1 MNAKTT
7 IFINLPLLLLSLQVF
22 PANAMIQPSA
32 LELEQQQFL
41 NSQAPIEPAKLE
53 AEQDRFLQA
62 TLPAQKPQPQSFS
75 VSRWS
80 SEPVAPLPVE
90 PEASPV
96 LPEVLEQP
104 VVNPAPSYPLE
115 QPIQTRYSPPKKL
128 PDLSKPEGYSRISPT
143 PNPQS
148 SQSGTAT
155 TSALTTVEPISN
167 FQPKI
172 AFALPL
178 SLNRFLNRIQLGAER
193 LLYPLIN
200 PVQITSIFGWR
211 THPISGTTRFH
222 AGIDLGAPIG
232 TPVLATF
239 SGQVVS
245 ADWMGGYGNT
255 VLLQHGAG
263 LRSLYAH
270 LSESLVRPGQVV
282 MQGTVIGLS
291 GSTGNSTGPHLHFET
306 RRLTGGE
313 WIAVDPGTDLKA
325 AQQQLSLALQYLK
338 QRQASVPAR

>member
-1 MNAKTT
+1 MISKIILT
-7 IFINLPLLLLSLQVF
+7 NLPLLLLATLAIPV
-22 PANAMIQPSA
+22 NATIQPSA

-41 NSQAPIEPAKLE
+41 NSQAQLEPAKLE

-62 TLPAQKPQPQSFS
+62 TIPVQKAQTESFP

-80 SEPVAPLPVE
+80 PEPVAPLPVE
-90 PEASPV
+90 PLEQSPV
-96 LPEVLEQP
+96 LPEALVQSQA
-104 VVNPAPSYPLE
+104 NPAPNNPAQ

-128 PDLSKPEGYSRISPT
+128 PDLSKPEGYSRISPA
-143 PNPQS
+143 PSPQH
-148 SQSGTAT
+148 SQSGITN
-155 TSALTTVEPISN
+155 TSALTSVEPIPN

-178 SLNRFLNRIQLGAER
+178 SLDGFLNRIQLGAEK

-200 PVQITSIFGWR
+200 PVPITSVFGWR
-211 THPISGTTRFH
+211 IHPISGTTRFH

-245 ADWMGGYGNT
+245 ADWMGGYGNA

-291 GSTGNSTGPHLHFET
+291 GSTGNSTGPHLHFEV
-306 RRLTGGE
+306 RRLTKSE
-313 WIAVDPGTDLKA
+313 WIAVDPENELRV
-325 AQQQLSLALQYLK
+325 AQKELASAIKNLE
-338 QRQASVPAR
+338 